1 MGIHLKRRKM
11 LGKAGVVALL
21 AAAAL
26 VLSGCWA
33 TVYNFS
39 DGTRNITLTKDFS
52 GRLISSCTAQEG
64 TGAARAFC
72 VLDRINGVCRA
83 IPIKGVTETDCV
95 LLASY
100 GDWEELDRAIQD
112 VIGPG
117 SHYDC
122 LAYNETKDGHNA
134 WGAVGGIGF
143 FGCQ

>member
-33 TVYNFS
+33 TVYNF
-39 DGTRNITLTKDFS
+39 GGGQRNITLTKDFS
-52 GRLISSCTAQEG
+52 RRLISSCTDAVG
-64 TGAARAFC
+64 TGPARDFC

-83 IPIKGVTETDCV
+83 IPIHGVTETDCV
-95 LLASY
+95 LLSSY
-100 GDWEELDRAIQD
+100 GRWEEMDQAIRD
-112 VIGPG
+112 VIGPN
-117 SHYDC
+117 DC
-122 LAYNETKDGHNA
+122 LSFFEDPDPNNDF
-134 WGAVGGIGF
+134 WGSSPSGI